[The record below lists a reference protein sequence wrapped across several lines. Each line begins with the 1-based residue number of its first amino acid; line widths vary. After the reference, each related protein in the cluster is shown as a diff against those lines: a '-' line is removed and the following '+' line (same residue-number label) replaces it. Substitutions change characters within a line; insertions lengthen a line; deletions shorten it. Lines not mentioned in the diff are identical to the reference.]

1 MCYENEPVYYCF
13 NEQYLYA
20 LKIGFLREIP
30 VVVLHNY
37 VISMDAKYYS
47 G

>member
-1 MCYENEPVYYCF
+1 MTNI
-13 NEQYLYA
+13 LYA
-20 LKIGFLREIP
+20 KKVILLREIP
-30 VVVLHNY
+30 VVVLHY

>member
-1 MCYENEPVYYCF
+1 MFIC
-13 NEQYLYA
+13 
-20 LKIGFLREIP
+20 LKSSLIEGNTGRSAS
-30 VVVLHNY
+30 H

>member
-1 MCYENEPVYYCF
+1 MFIC
-13 NEQYLYA
+13 
-20 LKIGFLREIP
+20 LKSSLTEGNAGRSAS
-30 VVVLHNY
+30 Y